1 MQTYAIYL
9 RKSRADTIDP
19 EHTLD
24 THEQTLRALAR
35 EQHLP
40 IGAVYREVVSGE
52 TIASRPA
59 MLKLLGEVE
68 QGLYSGVLVM
78 EIERLARGDTID
90 QGVIAQTFKYSGTK
104 IITPSKVYDPA
115 DEFDEEFFEFGLF
128 MSRRE
133 YKAINRRQQ
142 RGRAAAS
149 AAGKWI
155 ANRPPY
161 GWDRHKLE
169 HEKGWILTPN
179 PAEAPIVQKIFDLYT
194 LEHLGPSH
202 IAQYLDELHVPTPTG
217 ADYWSQHTI
226 RDILCNP
233 AHIGMV
239 RSGERPVVKTVKNG
253 QIAITRPRDKDCK
266 LYPAR
271 WEGIITPEQ
280 FEQVQRLMTP
290 DASGVKKDFS
300 LQNPLAG
307 LLICAHCHRKMVRRP
322 HGKRLAYDS
331 IMCPNKHC
339 STISAPLH
347 LVEERV
353 LLALASWVETYKIS
367 IAQQKTADDEPLQ
380 QKALAKAEA
389 DIKTL
394 SAQMDRLYD
403 LLEQGI
409 YTPEVFTARSA
420 TISQKLQDAKAT
432 HQSLQHA
439 LDVAQNRQKA
449 LEEFIPRAE
458 NVLSSYNTAAT
469 ALEKNSLLK
478 EVIDHVDYTKTIRG
492 DNQGRNIDSFE
503 ITLYTRLPK

>member
-1 MQTYAIYL
+1 MQNYAIYL
-9 RKSRADTIDP
+9 RKSRADALDP
-19 EHTLD
+19 EHTLNI
-24 THEQTLRALAR
+24 HEQTLTALAHK
-35 EQHLP
+35 QHLP

-59 MLKLLGEVE
+59 MLKLLSEVE

-104 IITPSKVYDPA
+104 IITPTKVYDPNN
-115 DEFDEEFFEFGLF
+115 EFDEEYFEFGLF

-133 YKAINRRQQ
+133 YKTINRRQQ

-179 PAEAPIVQKIFDLYT
+179 PSEALIVQKIFDLYT
-194 LEHLGPSH
+194 LEHIGPSN
-202 IAQYLDELHVPTPTG
+202 IAHHLDELNIPTPTG
-217 ADYWSQHTI
+217 ADYWSPHTI
-226 RDILCNP
+226 RGILRNP

-253 QIAITRPRDKDCK
+253 QLTVTRPHDKDCK
-266 LYPAR
+266 LYLAR

-280 FEQVQRLMTP
+280 FEQAQKMMNSIPT
-290 DASGVKKDFS
+290 GVKKNFA

-307 LLICAHCHRKMVRRP
+307 LVICANCRRKMVRRP

-331 IMCPNKHC
+331 LICQNNHC

-353 LLALASWVETYKIS
+353 LLALSSWVETYKIS
-367 IAQQKTADDEPLQ
+367 IAKQKAPEDTQ
-380 QKALAKAEA
+380 IQHRALAKAEA

-394 SAQMDRLYD
+394 SAQMYKMYD
-403 LLEQGI
+403 FLEQGI

-420 TISQKLQDAKAT
+420 TISQKLQ
-432 HQSLQHA
+432 S
-439 LDVAQNRQKA
+439 AQNTKKSLLHEIETTESRQRA
-449 LEEFIPRAE
+449 LAEFIPRVE
-458 NVLSSYNTAAT
+458 NVLSSYDSAAT
-469 ALEKNSLLK
+469 AQAKNTLLK
-478 EVIDHVDYTKTIRG
+478 EVIDHIDYTKTIRG